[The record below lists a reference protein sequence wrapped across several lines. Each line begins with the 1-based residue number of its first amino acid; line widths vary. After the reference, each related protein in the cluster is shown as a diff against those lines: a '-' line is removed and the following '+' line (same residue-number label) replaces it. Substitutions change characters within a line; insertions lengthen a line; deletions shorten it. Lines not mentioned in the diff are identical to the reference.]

1 MLCTHYDAC
10 YHLLCDVHGSHL
22 AFSRVAYN
30 LRLMLSNMFTLY
42 VAPNK
47 KRPTQHDVGSVLC
60 MKTLQNIPDGVV
72 QVLNCATLSTRPSFL
87 RGTPTLVDDGTN
99 EVYTGHHALHRLQ
112 LLSLYHAE
120 QYGKAQA
127 SADRRR
133 DGGGGR
139 RGGPMPPPPSR
150 PTASERDDDGGDISN
165 MWESTID
172 EADLEEEAEQT
183 LSGDR
188 KLTSDDLSR
197 ALSDRTPMPQ
207 QKPTTAPPPPPPP
220 LND

>member
-1 MLCTHYDAC
+1 
-10 YHLLCDVHGSHL
+10 
-22 AFSRVAYN
+22 
-30 LRLMLSNMFTLY
+30 MLSNMFTLY

-120 QYGKAQA
+120 QYGKAQV
-127 SADRRR
+127 SEDRRR
-133 DGGGGR
+133 GDAGGGR
-139 RGGPMPPPPSR
+139 HGAVPPPPSR
-150 PTASERDDDGGDISN
+150 PTAAERDDDGGGDISN
-165 MWESTID
+165 MWESIID
-172 EADLEEEAEQT
+172 DANLDEEEEQT
-183 LSGDR
+183 LSDDR

-197 ALSDRTPMPQ
+197 ALSDRSTPMPQ
-207 QKPTTAPPPPPPP
+207 PTTAPPPPPPP
-220 LND
+220 VKD